1 MDDDS
6 ASRLLYLLKSRG
18 PSPSAALAHAL
29 GITLPG
35 VRQHLAKLVAEKLV
49 EHVDEAGKVGRPR
62 RIWRL
67 TAAGHGRFPDSHADL
82 AVGLIGA
89 VRELFGAKG
98 LDRLIARREAE
109 TLATY
114 RGALQK
120 ADDLG
125 ARVRALARLR
135 SAEGYMAAA
144 RRQADGSWL
153 LVENHCPI
161 CVAAKACQGFCR
173 AELDVFRAA
182 LGPGTTV
189 ERTEH
194 LLAGARRCAYRIAPA
209 PAG

>member
-1 MDDDS
+1 MDQDS
-6 ASRLLYLLKSRG
+6 TSRLLYLLKSRG
-18 PSPSAALAHAL
+18 PSPSAALARAL

-35 VRQHLAKLVAEKLV
+35 IRQHLARLAAEGLV
-49 EHVDEAGKVGRPR
+49 EHAEEAGKVGRPR

-67 TAAGHGRFPDSHADL
+67 TAAGHARFPDAHADL
-82 AVGLIGA
+82 TVGLIA
-89 VRELFGAKG
+89 SVRDLFGAEG
-98 LDRLIARREAE
+98 LDRLIARREAA

-114 RGALQK
+114 RAALGNAK
-120 ADDLG
+120 DLA

-135 SAEGYMAAA
+135 SAEGYMAEA

-182 LGPGTTV
+182 LGPGATV
-189 ERTEH
+189 ERSEH
-194 LLAGARRCAYRIAPA
+194 LLAGARRCAYRITPL
-209 PAG
+209 